1 LIKSIIISGPPA
13 IGKTTVAKA
22 VAEEFNLTHLSGGD
36 ILKEF
41 AQEEGFESGG
51 DDWWDTEEGMNF
63 LNKRQEDSKFDKKVD
78 EKLKKYFLDGNVV
91 ITSYTYHGLLKVG
104 SRFGWQEPKK
114 TVHKE

>member
-1 LIKSIIISGPPA
+1 M
-13 IGKTTVAKA
+13 AKA

-63 LNKRQEDSKFDKKVD
+63 LNKRQADSKFDKKVD

-91 ITSYTYHGLLKVG
+91 ITSYTLPWLVEGGVKI
-104 SRFGWQEPKK
+104 W
-114 TVHKE
+114 